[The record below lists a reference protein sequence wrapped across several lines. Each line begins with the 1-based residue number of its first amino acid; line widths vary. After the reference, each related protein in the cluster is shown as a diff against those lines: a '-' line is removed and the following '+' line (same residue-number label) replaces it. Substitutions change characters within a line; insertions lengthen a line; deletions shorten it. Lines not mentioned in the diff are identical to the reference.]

1 MGIGLIIPVMPDLIR
16 EVNGGTLAS
25 AAVWGGILA
34 TSFAVMQF
42 LFGPLLGGLSDR
54 FGRRPVLLLSLV
66 VMSADYL
73 VMALAGS
80 IWLLLAGRIV
90 GGITAATQATASAY
104 MADIST
110 PEKKAANFGLIGAA
124 FGMGFVM
131 GPLIGGLLAEYGT
144 RAPFYAAA
152 GLAAL
157 NALFGWIV
165 LTETVTERIR
175 RPFSWARANPLGSL
189 RVLGQLPGLGPLLLV
204 FFLYQLAFIVY
215 PAVWSYFAV
224 ERFGWSPA
232 MIGISL
238 ALFGIM
244 LAVVQGG
251 LMPMVLRLLG
261 ERGAVIYGLAFDVLA
276 FGALAIVTSGTI
288 ALILMIMLAVVQ
300 GGLMPM
306 VLRLLGE
313 RGAVIYGLAFDVLA
327 FGALAIVTS
336 GTIAL
341 ILIPLTAFAGVVTPA
356 LQGIMSKTVND
367 NQQGELQGALT
378 SIGALAM
385 IVSPLVMTSVFAAFS
400 GPSAPIYLPGA
411 PFILSAGLVI
421 IAVGVF
427 LRMGHI
433 GHVQD

>member
-1 MGIGLIIPVMPDLIR
+1 MRLPVVFILINVALDAMGIGLIIPVMPDLIR
-16 EVNGGTLAS
+16 EVNGGTLA
-25 AAVWGGILA
+25 AAALWGGILS

-73 VMALAGS
+73 VMAVAGS

-152 GLAAL
+152 GLAAV

-175 RPFSWARANPLGSL
+175 RPFSWARASPLGSL
-189 RVLGQLPGLGPLLLV
+189 RVLGQLPGLGPLLVV

-224 ERFGWSPA
+224 ERFAWSPA
-232 MIGISL
+232 MIGFSL

-251 LMPMVLRLLG
+251 FMPLVLRVLD
-261 ERGAVIYGLAFDVLA
+261 ERGAVIYGLTFD
-276 FGALAIVTSGTI
+276 I
-288 ALILMIMLAVVQ
+288 A
-300 GGLMPM
+300 
-306 VLRLLGE
+306 
-313 RGAVIYGLAFDVLA
+313 A

-341 ILIPLTAFAGVVTPA
+341 ILIPVTAFAGVVTPA
-356 LQGIMSKTVND
+356 LQGIMSKTVDD

-400 GPSAPIYLPGA
+400 GPLAPVYLPGA

-421 IAVGVF
+421 VAVGVF
-427 LRMGHI
+427 LRVGDV
-433 GHVQD
+433 GRAQG

>member
-1 MGIGLIIPVMPDLIR
+1 MRLPVTFILINVLLDAMGIGLIIPVMPDLIR

-54 FGRRPVLLLSLV
+54 FGRRPVLLLSLG
-66 VMSADYL
+66 VMSADYF

-165 LTETVTERIR
+165 LTETVTDRIR

-238 ALFGIM
+238 ALFG
-244 LAVVQGG
+244 
-251 LMPMVLRLLG
+251 
-261 ERGAVIYGLAFDVLA
+261 
-276 FGALAIVTSGTI
+276 
-288 ALILMIMLAVVQ
+288 IMLAVVQ

>member
-104 MADIST
+104 MSDIST

-165 LTETVTERIR
+165 LTETVTDRIR

-276 FGALAIVTSGTI
+276 FGS
-288 ALILMIMLAVVQ
+288 
-300 GGLMPM
+300 
-306 VLRLLGE
+306 
-313 RGAVIYGLAFDVLA
+313 
-327 FGALAIVTS
+327 LAIVTS

>member
-1 MGIGLIIPVMPDLIR
+1 MRLPVTFILINVLLDAMGIGLIIPVMPDLIR

-73 VMALAGS
+73 VMAFAGS

-165 LTETVTERIR
+165 LTETVTDRIR

-238 ALFGIM
+238 ALFG
-244 LAVVQGG
+244 
-251 LMPMVLRLLG
+251 
-261 ERGAVIYGLAFDVLA
+261 
-276 FGALAIVTSGTI
+276 
-288 ALILMIMLAVVQ
+288 IMLAVVQ

>member
-232 MIGISL
+232 IIGISL
-238 ALFGIM
+238 ALFG
-244 LAVVQGG
+244 
-251 LMPMVLRLLG
+251 
-261 ERGAVIYGLAFDVLA
+261 
-276 FGALAIVTSGTI
+276 
-288 ALILMIMLAVVQ
+288 IMLAVVQ

-400 GPSAPIYLPGA
+400 GPSTPIYLPGA

>member
-288 ALILMIMLAVVQ
+288 ALIL
-300 GGLMPM
+300 
-306 VLRLLGE
+306 
-313 RGAVIYGLAFDVLA
+313 
-327 FGALAIVTS
+327 
-336 GTIAL
+336 
-341 ILIPLTAFAGVVTPA
+341 IPLTAFAGVVTPA

-400 GPSAPIYLPGA
+400 GPSTPIYLPGA

>member
-1 MGIGLIIPVMPDLIR
+1 MRLPVTFILINVLLDAMGIGLIIPVMPDLIQ

-165 LTETVTERIR
+165 LTETVTDRIR

-189 RVLGQLPGLGPLLLV
+189 RVLVQLPGLGPLLLV

-238 ALFGIM
+238 ALFG
-244 LAVVQGG
+244 
-251 LMPMVLRLLG
+251 
-261 ERGAVIYGLAFDVLA
+261 
-276 FGALAIVTSGTI
+276 
-288 ALILMIMLAVVQ
+288 IMLAVVQ

>member
-1 MGIGLIIPVMPDLIR
+1 MRLPVTFILINVLLDAMGIGLIIPVMPDLIR

-288 ALILMIMLAVVQ
+288 ALIL
-300 GGLMPM
+300 
-306 VLRLLGE
+306 
-313 RGAVIYGLAFDVLA
+313 
-327 FGALAIVTS
+327 
-336 GTIAL
+336 
-341 ILIPLTAFAGVVTPA
+341 IPLTAFAGVVTPA

>member
-1 MGIGLIIPVMPDLIR
+1 MRLPVTFILINVLLDAMGIGLIIPVMPDLIR

-165 LTETVTERIR
+165 LTETVTDRIR

-238 ALFGIM
+238 ALFG
-244 LAVVQGG
+244 
-251 LMPMVLRLLG
+251 
-261 ERGAVIYGLAFDVLA
+261 
-276 FGALAIVTSGTI
+276 
-288 ALILMIMLAVVQ
+288 IMLAVVQ

>member
-1 MGIGLIIPVMPDLIR
+1 MRLPVTFILINVLLDAMGIGLIIPVMPDLIR

-165 LTETVTERIR
+165 LTETVTDRIR

-204 FFLYQLAFIVY
+204 FLLYQLAFIVY

-238 ALFGIM
+238 ALFG
-244 LAVVQGG
+244 
-251 LMPMVLRLLG
+251 
-261 ERGAVIYGLAFDVLA
+261 
-276 FGALAIVTSGTI
+276 
-288 ALILMIMLAVVQ
+288 IMLAVVQ

>member
-165 LTETVTERIR
+165 LTETVTDRIR

-251 LMPMVLRLLG
+251 LMP
-261 ERGAVIYGLAFDVLA
+261 
-276 FGALAIVTSGTI
+276 T
-288 ALILMIMLAVVQ
+288 
-300 GGLMPM
+300 

-400 GPSAPIYLPGA
+400 GPSTPIYLPGA

>member
-165 LTETVTERIR
+165 LTETVTDRIR

-251 LMPMVLRLLG
+251 LMP
-261 ERGAVIYGLAFDVLA
+261 
-276 FGALAIVTSGTI
+276 T
-288 ALILMIMLAVVQ
+288 
-300 GGLMPM
+300 

>member
-175 RPFSWARANPLGSL
+175 RPFSWARANPLGSH

-238 ALFGIM
+238 ALFG
-244 LAVVQGG
+244 
-251 LMPMVLRLLG
+251 
-261 ERGAVIYGLAFDVLA
+261 
-276 FGALAIVTSGTI
+276 
-288 ALILMIMLAVVQ
+288 IMLAVVQ